1 MRGGGDG
8 VERRGEERGEDGGS
22 EGNDEYLYELGVLQY
37 FSSP

>member
-8 VERRGEERGEDGGS
+8 VKRRGEGEDGGS
-22 EGNDEYLYELGVLQY
+22 EGDDEYLYELGVLQY